1 MKILINN
8 NKRRKKMYDVI
19 VDGIKVARAE
29 TKQDEEIYKLCFLG
43 VDEKEISELLNI
55 PLESVT
61 RLTDSGKYR

>member
-1 MKILINN
+1 
-8 NKRRKKMYDVI
+8 MYDVI

-29 TKQDEEIYKLCFLG
+29 TKQDEELYKLCFLG